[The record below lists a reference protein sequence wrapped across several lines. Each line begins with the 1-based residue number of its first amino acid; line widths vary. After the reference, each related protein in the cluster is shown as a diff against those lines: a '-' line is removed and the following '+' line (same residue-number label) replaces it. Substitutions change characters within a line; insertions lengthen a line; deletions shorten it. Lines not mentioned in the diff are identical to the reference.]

1 MFIVVYNFAMFTIQE
16 IQSKIGLMGA
26 DAWIIVDY
34 ENQNPTLV
42 RLLGSRMLTRKI
54 FLILP
59 REGKPYLIVHR
70 IDTVYLHDLEDRF
83 ELRVYQTWQEM
94 LDLERASFGAY
105 KRVLMDVS
113 ENGLLPRI
121 SLADHGSVSFVASL
135 GIEVLSSG
143 DLQQYMT
150 SVLSEE
156 SLQSQLNACK
166 TCLKIKDEAFRL
178 IALRIQ
184 QDGVADELD
193 IQRYIANRFDEEGMV
208 YDEPPL
214 VAIGPNA
221 SDPHYTPTEE
231 AHSPIKEG
239 DLVLIDMWAK
249 YKEPGSVY
257 ADITWMGYVGY
268 EVPDI
273 YKERFSIVKG
283 ARDAAIDFLKKE
295 IPHRPVHAYEADDA
309 ARNYIR
315 DHGYGEYFL
324 HRLGHSIADGA
335 SPHGPGA
342 NLDNYESHDT
352 RLLLENTSFS
362 DEPGIY
368 APDFGVRSE
377 TDLQIHNGELVVAG
391 GLQEEVIA
399 IMTLL

>member
-1 MFIVVYNFAMFTIQE
+1 MVYNFAMLTLSE
-16 IQSKIGLMGA
+16 IQNKINALGA

-42 RLLGSRMLTRKI
+42 RLLGNKMLTRRI
-54 FLILP
+54 FLVIP
-59 REGKPYLIVHR
+59 KEEKPYLIVHR
-70 IDTVYLHDLEDRF
+70 IDTVYLHDVEDRF
-83 ELRVYQTWQEM
+83 DLRIYQTWQEM
-94 LDLERASFGAY
+94 LALEKSSFQTY
-105 KRVLMDVS
+105 KKVLMDVS

-121 SLADHGSVSFVASL
+121 SLADHGSVSYIESL
-135 GIEVLSSG
+135 GIDVLSSG

-150 SVLSEE
+150 SVLNEK
-156 SLQSQLNACK
+156 SLQSQLKACK

-178 IALRIQ
+178 IALKIH
-184 QDGVADELD
+184 QDGIADELD
-193 IQRYIANRFDEEGMV
+193 IQRYIARRFDEEGMV

-231 AHSPIKEG
+231 AHSPIHPG

-257 ADITWMGYVGY
+257 ADITWMGYVGT

-283 ARDAAIDFLKKE
+283 ARDAAISFLKQTL
-295 IPHRPVHAYEADDA
+295 PLRPVHAYEADDA
-309 ARNYIR
+309 ARKYIS
-315 DHGYGEYFL
+315 DHGYGQYFL
-324 HRLGHSIADGA
+324 HRLGHSIADGI

-352 RLLLENTSFS
+352 RLLLEGTSFS

-377 TDLQIHNGELVVAG
+377 TDLHIHNGELVVAG

-399 IMTLL
+399 IMKLL

>member
-1 MFIVVYNFAMFTIQE
+1 MAMLTVQE
-16 IQSKIGLMGA
+16 IQSKIGLLGA

-42 RLLGSRMLTRKI
+42 KLLGSRMLTRKI
-54 FLILP
+54 FLVLP
-59 REGKPYLIVHR
+59 KTGKPYLIVHR
-70 IDTVYLHDLEDRF
+70 IDTVYLHDIEDQF
-83 ELRVYQTWQEM
+83 DLRIYQTWQEM
-94 LDLERASFGAY
+94 LDLERQSFAPY
-105 KRVLMDVS
+105 KKVLMDVS

-121 SLADHGSVSFVASL
+121 SLADHGSASFISSL
-135 GIEVLSSG
+135 GIDIASSG

-150 SVLSEE
+150 AVLSEE
-156 SLQSQLNACK
+156 SLQSQLKACK

-178 IALRIQ
+178 IALKIQ
-184 QDGVADELD
+184 QNGITDELE
-193 IQRYIANRFDEEGMV
+193 IQRYIAHRFDEEGMV

-221 SDPHYTPTEE
+221 SDPHYTPTEQ

-249 YKEPGSVY
+249 YKKPGSVY
-257 ADITWMGYVGY
+257 ADITWMGYVGK
-268 EVPDI
+268 EVPTE
-273 YKERFSIVKG
+273 YKERFAIVKG
-283 ARDAAIDFLKKE
+283 ARDAAISFLQKE
-295 IPHRPVHAYEADDA
+295 LPLRPVHAFEADDA
-309 ARNYIR
+309 ARQYIEER
-315 DHGYGEYFL
+315 GYGKYFL
-324 HRLGHSIADGA
+324 HRLGHNIADGV

-368 APDFGVRSE
+368 APDFGMRSE
-377 TDLQIHNGELVVAG
+377 TDLHIHNGELVIAG

-399 IMTLL
+399 IMNLL

>member
-1 MFIVVYNFAMFTIQE
+1 MLTVQE
-16 IQSKIGLMGA
+16 IQSKVGLLGA

-42 RLLGSRMLTRKI
+42 KLLGSRMLTRKI
-54 FLILP
+54 FLVLP
-59 REGKPYLIVHR
+59 KTGKPYLIVHR
-70 IDTVYLHDLEDRF
+70 IDTVYLHDIEDQF
-83 ELRVYQTWQEM
+83 DLRIYQTWQEM
-94 LDLERASFGAY
+94 LDLERQSFAPY
-105 KRVLMDVS
+105 KKVLMDVS

-121 SLADHGSVSFVASL
+121 SLADHGSVSFISSL
-135 GIEVLSSG
+135 GIDIASSG

-150 SVLSEE
+150 AVLSEE
-156 SLQSQLNACK
+156 SLQSQLKACK

-178 IALRIQ
+178 IALKIQ
-184 QDGVADELD
+184 QNGITDELE
-193 IQRYIANRFDEEGMV
+193 IQRYIAHRFDEEGMV

-221 SDPHYTPTEE
+221 SDPHYTPTEQ

-249 YKEPGSVY
+249 YKKPGSVY
-257 ADITWMGYVGY
+257 ADITWMGYVGK
-268 EVPDI
+268 EVPTE
-273 YKERFSIVKG
+273 YKERFAIVKG
-283 ARDAAIDFLKKE
+283 ARDAAISFLQKE
-295 IPHRPVHAYEADDA
+295 LPLRPVHAFEADDA
-309 ARNYIR
+309 ARQYIEER
-315 DHGYGEYFL
+315 GYGKYFL
-324 HRLGHSIADGA
+324 HRLGHNIADGV

-368 APDFGVRSE
+368 APDFGMRSE
-377 TDLQIHNGELVVAG
+377 TDLHIHNGELVIAG

-399 IMTLL
+399 IMNLL

>member
-1 MFIVVYNFAMFTIQE
+1 MLTVQE
-16 IQSKIGLMGA
+16 IQSKIGLLGA

-42 RLLGSRMLTRKI
+42 KLLGSRMLTRKI
-54 FLILP
+54 FLVLP
-59 REGKPYLIVHR
+59 KTGKPYLIVHR
-70 IDTVYLHDLEDRF
+70 IDTVYLHDLEDQF
-83 ELRVYQTWQEM
+83 DLRIYQTWQEM
-94 LDLERASFGAY
+94 LDLERQSFAPY
-105 KRVLMDVS
+105 KKVLMDVS

-121 SLADHGSVSFVASL
+121 SLADHGSVSFISSL
-135 GIEVLSSG
+135 GIDIASSG

-150 SVLSEE
+150 AVLSEE
-156 SLQSQLNACK
+156 SLQSQLKACK

-178 IALRIQ
+178 IALKIQ
-184 QDGVADELD
+184 QNGISDELE
-193 IQRYIANRFDEEGMV
+193 IQRYIAHRFDEEGMV

-221 SDPHYTPTEE
+221 SDPHYTPTEQ

-257 ADITWMGYVGY
+257 ADITWMGYVGK
-268 EVPDI
+268 EVPTE
-273 YKERFSIVKG
+273 YKERFAIVKG
-283 ARDAAIDFLKKE
+283 ARDAAISFLQE
-295 IPHRPVHAYEADDA
+295 ELPLRPVYAFEADDA
-309 ARNYIR
+309 ARQYIEE
-315 DHGYGEYFL
+315 HGYGKYFL
-324 HRLGHSIADGA
+324 HRLGHNIADGV

-342 NLDNYESHDT
+342 NLDDYESHDT

-368 APDFGVRSE
+368 APDFGMRSE
-377 TDLQIHNGELVVAG
+377 TDLHIHNGKLVIAG
-391 GLQEEVIA
+391 GLQEEIIA
-399 IMTLL
+399 IMNLL